1 MSSVN
6 IETVQTTVEVSEAA
20 NDITVDAGSENQVEV
35 TIGRFFEETVI
46 SGPQGPQG
54 VQGLTGNA
62 GATGNLWSSGTATPT
77 GGSSGDFYLKTDV
90 QKIFQNVAGNWQE
103 VANIVDG
110 SQGFRAGVAYIFDGL
125 SIEDSDPGA
134 GKLRFNKAQSSFSL
148 ISEIYIDD
156 IGSDSSTD
164 WQGLFRTFDDS
175 TEAIKGSLIFQS
187 RASADNS
194 FAFFHVTGISEETGY
209 FKVSVSPVSGANVAI
224 GDGENIVLNFN
235 RTGDKGAD
243 GTVGRSVLNGTTD
256 PVSEGADGDFFINNS
271 NKYIFGPKTGGSWGT
286 GTSLVGP
293 TGAAG
298 GATVDEIVALSI
310 ALG

>member
-35 TIGRFFEETVI
+35 TIGRFFEETIV

-54 VQGLTGNA
+54 VQGLLGDA
-62 GATGNLWSSGTATPT
+62 GASGNLWSSGTAAAS

-90 QKIFQNVAGNWQE
+90 QKIFQNVGGNWQE

-110 SQGFRAGVAYIFDGL
+110 SQGFRAGAAYIFDGL
-125 SIEDSDPGA
+125 SVASDPATGRI
-134 GKLRFNKAQSSFSL
+134 RFNVAQSSFSS
-148 ISEIYIDD
+148 ITEVYIDD
-156 IGSDSSTD
+156 LGSDTITD
-164 WQGLFRTFDDS
+164 WQGVFRTFGDS
-175 TEAIKGSLIFQS
+175 TEAVKGRLSVES
-187 RASADNS
+187 RASGDNS
-194 FAFFHVTGISEETGY
+194 FAIFDVTGVTEEAGY
-209 FKVSVSPVSGANVAI
+209 FKLTVSPVSGANLAI
-224 GDGENIVLNFN
+224 GDGENVVLNFS
-235 RTGDKGAD
+235 RTGNKGTD
-243 GTVGRSVLNGTTD
+243 GTVGRAVLNGNTD
-256 PVSEGADGDFFINNS
+256 PVSEGAEGDFFINNS